1 MSPSSAAPVRRRPAP
16 ATRPRPGTA
25 PRHLRV
31 APEIWRRRRRARL
44 AMWGLALLTVA
55 SIFVLV
61 AFHVVAVQHT
71 FQLDRLA
78 RERANEELRYERL
91 REQVATLS
99 APDAIVAAA
108 QKMGMQPASSVT
120 ALQAPQAA
128 PRGTRQDPTADTLG
142 KSWDEAKRHLG
153 ADP

>member
-1 MSPSSAAPVRRRPAP
+1 
-16 ATRPRPGTA
+16 
-25 PRHLRV
+25 
-31 APEIWRRRRRARL
+31 
-44 AMWGLALLTVA
+44 MWGLSLVTVA

-61 AFHVVAVQHT
+61 AFHVLAAQHA

-78 RERANEELRYERL
+78 RERASEELQYERL

-108 QKMGMQPASSVT
+108 QKMGMQPAANVT
-120 ALQAPQAA
+120 ALDAPPAA
-128 PRGTRQDPTADTLG
+128 PRGPRTDPTADTLG
-142 KSWDEAKRHLG
+142 QSWDEAKAHLG